1 MTITVKASPLPY
13 VLIPATFD
21 PEMENDFTVSVTS
34 DDDLTA
40 IALSPAEHYHLSMEG
55 DWRDGRG
62 GGCKN
67 HPSWRNNP
75 QYHFK
80 VRQAPVKLYALLSQP
95 ETEED
100 MPHIGYYLL
109 KNEDGGAVMTI
120 DPSNLLHK
128 SDFVDDVEVGELVT
142 LKEPGIYTILPCTF
156 NPFIETKFA
165 LNLYANEHIE
175 STTSSYNYTKL
186 FAPGQWT
193 ARNAG
198 GCSGHPT
205 FHTNPQFRLTSPMP
219 GTAIGGWKMQST
231 GGAVKHG
238 VEVVVVVSQP
248 LPAANTIGFY
258 LITRRDKRFLSKEVT
273 FVKGTEASAKYK
285 LHKGVEYGII
295 VCTHEPG
302 ALGRFSLD
310 VYVTH
315 PSFTLT
321 PV

>member
-21 PEMENDFTVSVTS
+21 PEMENVRWHQLPPPHLLLRLTGALSPSVQEFTVSVTS

-109 KNEDGGAVMTI
+109 KNEGA
-120 DPSNLLHK
+120 
-128 SDFVDDVEVGELVT
+128 
-142 LKEPGIYTILPCTF
+142 
-156 NPFIETKFA
+156 
-165 LNLYANEHIE
+165 
-175 STTSSYNYTKL
+175 
-186 FAPGQWT
+186 APL
-193 ARNAG
+193 
-198 GCSGHPT
+198 
-205 FHTNPQFRLTSPMP
+205 RLC
-219 GTAIGGWKMQST
+219 
-231 GGAVKHG
+231 V
-238 VEVVVVVSQP
+238 
-248 LPAANTIGFY
+248 
-258 LITRRDKRFLSKEVT
+258 R
-273 FVKGTEASAKYK
+273 
-285 LHKGVEYGII
+285 
-295 VCTHEPG
+295 C
-302 ALGRFSLD
+302 
-310 VYVTH
+310 
-315 PSFTLT
+315 
-321 PV
+321 